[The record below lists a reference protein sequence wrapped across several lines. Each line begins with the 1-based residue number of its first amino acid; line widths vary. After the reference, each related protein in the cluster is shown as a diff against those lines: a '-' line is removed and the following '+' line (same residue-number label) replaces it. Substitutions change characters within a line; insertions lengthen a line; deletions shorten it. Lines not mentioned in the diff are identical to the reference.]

1 MESARRK
8 EAWPTHE
15 RRTVV
20 AAALALAGAIL
31 SLVDWCQLVVPIQQS
46 FSAGG
51 DAELL
56 LRQVPDMAGLFA
68 LPLIGVLGARIAAQR
83 MLLAAGA
90 LMLAGAVAMALA
102 PTIVVF
108 VPGLAL
114 LSAGRVVIL
123 AVSVATVAEVVK
135 DDRRRASAFATLGM
149 MAPALELLAP
159 PLVAWLLGHMG
170 WRAVGG
176 VWVGAAAIVLL
187 ASRLAGR
194 GEGGVQHVARKP
206 WAPLMM
212 GIALVGVV
220 QWLSACAQYGMLS
233 GPSLAW
239 LSVAVAGGLFWR
251 RLLER
256 PDASESIG
264 RVLRA
269 PGLLP
274 MLVVQVLG
282 QCTNLWFFVFVID
295 RYVHGQ
301 TPLHAALIAVPAQ
314 LAGLL
319 GARAVGWLSP
329 RIGLRRTGTL
339 FLGMQAAAFFAA
351 CVQTVEL
358 SISVTAAILA
368 AYGFFC
374 TGSFVCLARGVMDTA
389 PAGAEQPV
397 SSYRAMAGGIGSAI
411 GTLVINMA
419 LVGAMSRSMRDQA
432 QDRGHAAETTQ
443 ALVEAVR
450 RNTPNL
456 QIAEQL
462 DFDATQLA
470 ELRAMR
476 KAVIVDGFRAQAV
489 TCGAVLAVAAAG
501 FWLARRDPPRARA
514 GVQETR

>member
-1 MESARRK
+1 MESVGRNN
-8 EAWPTHE
+8 AWPAHE

-20 AAALALAGAIL
+20 AAALALAGGIL

-46 FSAGG
+46 FVAGG
-51 DAELL
+51 DSELL

-68 LPLIGVLGARIAAQR
+68 LPLIGVLGARISAQR
-83 MLLAAGA
+83 MLLAAGV

-102 PTIVVF
+102 PAMVVF

-114 LSAGRVVIL
+114 LSAGRVIIL
-123 AVSVATVAEVVK
+123 AVAVATVAEVVK

-149 MAPALELLAP
+149 MAPALELVAP
-159 PLVAWLLGHMG
+159 PIVAWLLGHMG
-170 WRAVGG
+170 WRAVSGI
-176 VWVGAAAIVLL
+176 WVGAAVIVLV

-194 GEGGVQHVARKP
+194 GESRPPQVARKP

-212 GIALVGVV
+212 GIALVAVV
-220 QWLSACAQYGMLS
+220 QAFSACAQFGMLS

-239 LSVAVAGGLFWR
+239 LSVAAAGGLFWR
-251 RLLER
+251 LLLER
-256 PDASESIG
+256 PDGPASIG

-295 RYVHGQ
+295 RYVHVQ
-301 TPLHAALIAVPAQ
+301 TALHAALIAVPAQ
-314 LAGLL
+314 VAGLL
-319 GARAVGWLSP
+319 GARVAGWLSP

-339 FLGMQAAAFFAA
+339 FLGMQAVAFFAS

-358 SISVTAAILA
+358 PISVTVAILVV
-368 AYGFFC
+368 YGFFC

-389 PAGAEQPV
+389 PVGAEQPV
-397 SSYRAMAGGIGSAI
+397 SSYRTMAGGIGSAL

-419 LVGAMSRSMRDQA
+419 LVGAMSRSMREQA
-432 QDRGHAAETTQ
+432 QDLGHAAETTQ

-456 QIAEQL
+456 QIAEHL
-462 DFDATQLA
+462 DFDAKRLE
-470 ELRAMR
+470 ELRVMR
-476 KAVIVDGFRAQAV
+476 KQVIVDGFRAQAF
-489 TCGAVLAVAAAG
+489 TCGVVIAVAAAG
-501 FWLARRDPPRARA
+501 FWLARRDPAHA
-514 GVQETR
+514 SGVREAP